1 MTAPERSLK
10 QRHDALDRA
19 NEIRTYRARLKRDL
33 KASGRVE
40 ATRRVAAL
48 VRKPTPSLLTMKV
61 GEFMLT
67 VPAIGTVKAGTMLRK
82 LAIAP
87 SKTVGGLSLRQ
98 RFVLAQ
104 ALDELA
110 VMRALPAASTEYQR
124 LWRESVLA

>member
-10 QRHDALDRA
+10 QRHDALERA

-61 GEFMLT
+61 GELMLT

-87 SKTVGGLSLRQ
+87 SKTVGGMSVRQ

-110 VMRALPAASTEYQR
+110 VMRALPARSMEYQR